1 MKETSFFYK
10 EIQKGNNTTQ
20 RINLQDAFTNALLGD
35 VKFDSPVQPR
45 QVKIK

>member
-10 EIQKGNNTTQ
+10 EIQKGNNTQ

-35 VKFDSPVQPR
+35 VKLDSPVQPR
-45 QVKIK
+45 QVKLK